1 MRHLSVLSRALCG
14 LTALSLFTAACGG
27 GGGGA
32 QPTQAP
38 AAPAATKPP
47 AAAPAASP
55 AAAGSPSASPAASPA
70 ASPSAAASPSP
81 AAKPAASPAAAAA
94 SPSPAAAAA
103 PRAPLQLQRLGG
115 RVSVL
120 GTWSGSEQDSFMAM
134 VQPFIDQTGTQV
146 DYEGTRDLNAVL
158 TTRVQGNNPPDL
170 AGLPGPGP
178 MADFAR
184 QGKLV
189 DLSSIV
195 DQQAMRDEYAP
206 TWIQLGTVDNKLVG
220 IFIKAATKGS
230 IWYDP
235 KTLQR
240 FSNGQN
246 PKTWDD
252 LTRMTQQIQQS
263 GATPWCVGLESG
275 SASGWPGTDWIEDLV
290 LRQSGP
296 DVYQSWYQGKQAWAS
311 PELRNA
317 FQAFGQVIADGSAY
331 GGRQFILSTNFGDA
345 GNPLFTNPPGCYL
358 HHQLS
363 AITDFFT
370 KANPSLQPGQD
381 FSYFPFPDINAQYSG
396 SLEAAGDLFGMFKD
410 TPQARQLIEYLT
422 TPEAQAIWVKRGGAL
437 SPNKRVTADQY
448 PDEISRNQAQDLVN
462 AKTVV
467 FDASDQM
474 PDAMNQAFFTAILN
488 FVQNPGNL
496 DSILSDL
503 DRTRA
508 DAYK

>member
-1 MRHLSVLSRALCG
+1 MRHSPVLSRALASVVA
-14 LTALSLFTAACGG
+14 LTLFTAACGG
-27 GGGGA
+27 GGG

-38 AAPAATKPP
+38 AAPAATKP

-55 AAAGSPSASPAASPA
+55 AGSPSPAAA
-70 ASPSAAASPSP
+70 GSPSP
-81 AAKPAASPAAAAA
+81 AAKPGASPSPAAAA
-94 SPSPAAAAA
+94 SPSPAA
-103 PRAPLQLQRLGG
+103 RAPLQLQRIGG

-134 VQPFIDQTGTQV
+134 IQPFMDQTGVTV

-195 DQQAMRDEYAP
+195 DQQALRDEYAN
-206 TWIQLGTVDNKLVG
+206 TWIQLGTVDNKLVS
-220 IFIKAATKGS
+220 IFIKASVKGS

-240 FSNGQN
+240 FTSGQN
-246 PKTWDD
+246 PKTWDELMQLSQRISD
-252 LTRMTQQIQQS
+252 S

-296 DVYQSWYQGKQAWAS
+296 DVYMNWYQGKQAWTS
-311 PELRNA
+311 NEIKNA
-317 FQAFGQVIADGSAY
+317 WQAWGQIVGNEKMVY

-345 GNPLFTNPPGCYL
+345 GNPLFTSPPGCYL

-370 KANPSLQPGQD
+370 KNNPNVKPGED
-381 FSYFPFPDINAQYSG
+381 FNYFPFPDINQQYSG
-396 SLEAAGDLFGMFKD
+396 SLEVAGDLFGMFKD
-410 TPQARQLIEYLT
+410 TPQARALIQYLT

-437 SPNKRVTADQY
+437 SPNKRVSADQY
-448 PDEISRNQAQDLVN
+448 PDQISRQLAQDLVG

-474 PDAMNQAFFTAILN
+474 PDAMNNAFFMGILN
-488 FVQNPGNL
+488 FVQSPGNL
-496 DSILSDL
+496 DSILADL